1 MILGLIHG
9 RRRIN
14 LIRRPKARIFHARPG
29 RPAFPANHKGILVAL
44 MALSTFPHMQL
55 RSPKLFRFR
64 FNHPAT
70 DAGALALTLV
80 SKPRPRSAEVEDIFQ
95 AGYPEEVENFRIQAF
110 QEKLSATTDPFLAQG
125 QEHGQ
130 RVGSEKGHIGK
141 IEIKVARRQGFQ
153 EGKNL
158 LPDGGSGFLVE
169 VNTVAIKADGGLVAR
184 RFNFQIPGIL

>member
-1 MILGLIHG
+1 MVLRLIHE

-14 LIRRPKARIFHARPG
+14 LIRRPKARIFHARLG
-29 RPAFPANHKGILVAL
+29 RPAFPADLEGILVAL

-70 DAGALALTLV
+70 DAGELALTLV
-80 SKPRPRSAEVEDIFQ
+80 SKPRQHSAEVEDIIQ

-110 QEKLSATTDPFLAQG
+110 QENLSATADPFLAQG

-130 RVGSEKGHIGK
+130 SVGSEKGNIGK
-141 IEIKVARRQGFQ
+141 IEIKVARGQGFQ

-158 LPDGGSGFLVE
+158 LPDGGGGFLVE
-169 VNTVAIKADGGLVAR
+169 VNALAIKADRGLVAR
-184 RFNFQIPGIL
+184 RFNLQTPGIL